1 MTPKRMNLVMIGLNI
16 LLVVGCIGAVVGGD
30 RLLKKQ
36 SDVIVKQRL
45 DNAVLDKEQVALAQ
59 AKQDLQTYAELQ
71 QIARQIV
78 PQEKDQALTVREII
92 TLADKA
98 GVKIGSI
105 GFPGSSLGNKAAGST
120 GSTSGSSGDAAKNTT
135 AAISQAKPVTGITGL
150 LALDI
155 VVASDTTRS
164 CTYDQ
169 LITFLNS
176 LENNRRTAQVSQLS
190 ITPDSKDPTRL
201 NFNLTLRVYIKP

>member
-1 MTPKRMNLVMIGLNI
+1 MTPKRMNMIMIGLNI
-16 LLVVGCIGAVVGGD
+16 LLIVGCIGALVGGD

-36 SDVIVKQRL
+36 SDVIVQQRL
-45 DNAVLDKEQVALAQ
+45 DNAVLDKEQVSLAQ

-105 GFPGSSLGNKAAGST
+105 GFPGSSLGNKAT
-120 GSTSGSSGDAAKNTT
+120 GSSSTPSSGGDATKNTS

-155 VVASDTTRS
+155 VVTSDTARS

-169 LITFLNS
+169 LITFLSS

-201 NFNLTLRVYIKP
+201 NFNVTLRVYIKP